1 MVLTPDPNGGGNTL
15 YALDAVSSN
24 SVYAVGQTGTAFPS
38 QALIE
43 HWDGTKWSQLASP
56 ADPTESLTTLAV
68 TGSDSSLTVVGD
80 RESGTAPYTT
90 EVATGAPSS
99 LSLVASPNATGEN
112 DLFSATTAADGTAY
126 AAGWSVDPSTGNYL
140 SLIEHQVG
148 GVWSIQPTPNPG
160 SGANG
165 FAGITAIPGG
175 GLWAVGN
182 FASSGNNAT
191 LIAHN
196 C

>member
-1 MVLTPDPNGGGNTL
+1 L

-38 QALIE
+38 QALVE

-56 ADPTESLTTLAV
+56 ADPTESLTTLGI
-68 TGSDSSLTVVGD
+68 TGSDTALTLAGD
-80 RESGTAPYTT
+80 RESDTAPYTT
-90 EVATGAPSS
+90 EVATGGPSS
-99 LSLVASPNATGEN
+99 LSLVTSPNNGTGEN
-112 DLFSATTAADGTAY
+112 DLFSATTAADGSTY
-126 AAGWSVDPSTGNYL
+126 TAGWYVDPSSGNYF
-140 SLIEHQVG
+140 SLIEHGTG
-148 GVWSIQPTPNPG
+148 GVWSVEATPNPG

-165 FAGITAIPGG
+165 FASITAIPGG

-182 FASSGNNAT
+182 YANSGNNAT
-191 LIAHN
+191 FVAYH